1 MEVAKRRITIER
13 EQFFFNK
20 VFDVETTQGQVWQDI
35 HPMVRLCMKER
46 KNACLMCYG
55 QTGSG
60 KTHTMFGNPEHPG
73 EEGVAIRAVRAL
85 GALLK
90 QHGKSAGKAP
100 EVELS
105 FLEVYNEKVRDLLGE
120 QKICP
125 LSSKQGRVEAKG
137 LTHYKC
143 SLESIEQEVVHWINE
158 GAASRVVG
166 RTVFNPQSSRSHAV
180 ATLHIHW
187 GSQTTR
193 LYLVDLAGSE
203 RAGQY
208 ALSAQQ
214 LKEGSNINK
223 SLSVLGRV
231 VGALARGK
239 ERVPVRDST
248 LTWLLSDAIASK
260 EARIFMVA
268 AVQPAHAAETLST
281 LRYAHNY
288 SMFGSHDLD
297 AEVHRLSDS
306 CRQRRHNALPSAQ
319 YELDMLL
326 FKFNYQGRVA
336 AKWDLATLRNEAVR
350 ITLESQALFDSNAFL
365 TWTDAHHGKAT
376 LRTVGYVR
384 QSISGRP
391 PPPEADL
398 QDGRRLNVQAGQA
411 VHQSTVV
418 EVVFPGHNGRS
429 DTVLWCPGEAV
440 ARVAVPKAL
449 RQAFDHLQRIE
460 DKLSADEGKLA
471 DLRQKLAE
479 QQQRWMNEG

>member
-166 RTVFNPQSSRSHAV
+166 RTVFNP
-180 ATLHIHW
+180 L
-187 GSQTTR
+187 
-193 LYLVDLAGSE
+193 
-203 RAGQY
+203 
-208 ALSAQQ
+208 
-214 LKEGSNINK
+214 
-223 SLSVLGRV
+223 
-231 VGALARGK
+231 
-239 ERVPVRDST
+239 
-248 LTWLLSDAIASK
+248 
-260 EARIFMVA
+260 
-268 AVQPAHAAETLST
+268 
-281 LRYAHNY
+281 
-288 SMFGSHDLD
+288 
-297 AEVHRLSDS
+297 
-306 CRQRRHNALPSAQ
+306 
-319 YELDMLL
+319 
-326 FKFNYQGRVA
+326 
-336 AKWDLATLRNEAVR
+336 
-350 ITLESQALFDSNAFL
+350 
-365 TWTDAHHGKAT
+365 
-376 LRTVGYVR
+376 
-384 QSISGRP
+384 
-391 PPPEADL
+391 
-398 QDGRRLNVQAGQA
+398 
-411 VHQSTVV
+411 
-418 EVVFPGHNGRS
+418 
-429 DTVLWCPGEAV
+429 
-440 ARVAVPKAL
+440 
-449 RQAFDHLQRIE
+449 
-460 DKLSADEGKLA
+460 
-471 DLRQKLAE
+471 
-479 QQQRWMNEG
+479 